1 MFEKIFSYLGV
12 FFLSLLSLLPLSVLY
27 VLAKGIN
34 FLLYHVIGY
43 RRKVV
48 RENLKNSFPEKS
60 DDERLA
66 IEKEFYRYLANLI
79 VEIIKINAISKEE
92 LKKRFQFKQTE
103 MVEAYFEQGK
113 SVLFCAAHYG
123 NWEWVNM
130 AIGICFSADNY
141 AIYKPLS
148 NPIFDYWFKR
158 FRSKFGNRM
167 IAMRQTLRA
176 VAAVKDRPSIFC
188 FGNDQAPSKDESHY
202 WTNFL
207 NQQSS
212 IQLGI
217 EKIAKKTDRPIFYLK
232 INLIKRGY
240 YEITFDPICLKPK
253 ETEEFEI
260 TELHTRYLETMIKSN
275 PPYWLWSHRRW
286 KHQQQSHTL

>member
-1 MFEKIFSYLGV
+1 MFEKVLSYLGI

-27 VLAKGIN
+27 IFAKGIN
-34 FLLYHVIGY
+34 FLLYHIIGY
-43 RRKVV
+43 RKKVV
-48 RENLKNSFPEKS
+48 RENLRNSFPEKS
-60 DDERLA
+60 DAERLV
-66 IEKEFYRYLANLI
+66 IEKEFYSYFANLI
-79 VEIIKINAISKEE
+79 VEIIKINSISKEE
-92 LKKRFQFKQTE
+92 IKKRFNFKQTE
-103 MVEAYFEQGK
+103 LIESYFKRDQG
-113 SVLFCAAHYG
+113 VLICAAHYG

-130 AIGICFSADNY
+130 AIGIWFSADNY

-176 VAAVKDRPSIFC
+176 VVAVKDRPSIFC
-188 FGNDQAPSKDESHY
+188 FGSDQAPSKDESHY

-217 EKIAKKTDRPIFYLK
+217 EKIAKKTNRPIFFVK
-232 INLIKRGY
+232 IDVLKRGY
-240 YEITFDPICLKPK
+240 YEVTCDPICLNPK
-253 ETEEFEI
+253 ETDEFEI
-260 TELHTRYLETMIKSN
+260 TELHTRYLEKMIKEK
-275 PPYWLWSHRRW
+275 PAYWLWSHRRW
-286 KHQQQSHTL
+286 KHKPVAI